1 MAKQQSAYRAHFLF
15 LALYFLCNVT
25 LAIHSG
31 ENAGLFIMLV
41 WNAFL
46 SFLPRLFARHTAL
59 ARSRQKR
66 IWIMWAFLWLIFW
79 PNTFYVST
87 DIVHFTGDTFLK
99 KIPYQE
105 TIYSTDLML
114 WAKCISVVTAIL
126 YAVLNGVKSEIAM
139 ERGINSGKWKQILF
153 RAVCSFLCG
162 VGIYTGRFLRLNSWD
177 IFRPLKA
184 ASSFRLLV
192 QSPKFI
198 SGFVCLFAAFVFAAL
213 SFAAPLARDHTA
225 INN

>member
-1 MAKQQSAYRAHFLF
+1 MAKQQSTYRAHFLF
-15 LALYFLCNVT
+15 LVLYFLCNVT

-31 ENAGLFIMLV
+31 KNAGLFLMLV

-46 SFLPRLFARHTAL
+46 SFLPCLFARHTAL

-66 IWIMWAFLWLIFW
+66 IWIIWALLWLIFW

-99 KIPYQE
+99 KIPYHGQV
-105 TIYSTDLML
+105 YSTDLLL
-114 WAKCISVVTAIL
+114 WAKGISVVTVIL
-126 YAVLNGVKSEIAM
+126 YAVLNGVKSEITI
-139 ERGINSGKWKQILF
+139 ERVISSGKWKQILF

-162 VGIYTGRFLRLNSWD
+162 VGIYIGRFLRLNSWD
-177 IFRPLKA
+177 IFRPAKIA
-184 ASSFRLLV
+184 ASFRLPG

-198 SGFVCLFAAFVFAAL
+198 SGFVCLLAAFVFAAL
-213 SFAAPLARDHTA
+213 SFAAPLTRDSTA
-225 INN
+225 IN